1 MRRIANGVVCIAFLA
16 LGLSGCGTLKSEFN
30 YAGDATETA
39 TLLVP
44 EPLRVRSVD
53 GQAAG
58 LPMMLTFPYTMTLS
72 AGPHTLAFQYGE
84 SWGLGRSNELVR
96 SPIMELN
103 FNARSGEAYQLDF
116 LRPESVDNHDLAGDY
131 IASFNAWLVDAQGER
146 IAARSTGSAG
156 GLGRTLGGMVSE
168 APAAVETSSTP
179 VAKVKAES
187 VAAPRENLESLQQ
200 LWQSASEEEK
210 KTFMQWVIAPGS

>member
-1 MRRIANGVVCIAFLA
+1 MANGLISIALLA

-39 TLLVP
+39 TLMVP
-44 EPLRVRSVD
+44 EPLRVRSID
-53 GQAAG
+53 GRAAG
-58 LPMMLTFPYTMTLS
+58 LPMMLTYPYTMTLS

-103 FNARSGEAYQLDF
+103 FSARSGEAYQLDF

-131 IASFNAWLVDAQGER
+131 IASFNAWLVDAQGEQ
-146 IAARSTGSAG
+146 IAARSTGSSG
-156 GLGRTLGGMVSE
+156 GLGKSLGAMVE
-168 APAAVETSSTP
+168 GAKPAEMAATPVP
-179 VAKVKAES
+179 VAKPGTA
-187 VAAPRENLESLQQ
+187 LESLQK
-200 LWQSASEEEK
+200 LWQSASEDERSS
-210 KTFMQWVIAPGS
+210 FMQWVIAPGN